1 VHGFG
6 YIDIFRCQ
14 HVFPIG
20 GNLVVGD
27 DQTLW
32 LASLCDCVAREL
44 FAVVKTAPTGAA
56 VIIEIERSDDGAA
69 TWDSVGFV
77 TIAIGSRTGETTDLS
92 FQLNKN
98 DLLRINIDQIGS
110 VLPGTDLTAFVRD
123 VPPA

>member
-1 VHGFG
+1 MGFEC
-6 YIDIFRCQ
+6 IDIFHCQ

-20 GNLVVGD
+20 GDLVIGD

-32 LASLCDCVAREL
+32 LASLCACVVREL

-56 VIIEIERSDDGAA
+56 IIIEIERSDDEAA
-69 TWDSVGFV
+69 TWDSVGTV
-77 TIAIGSRTGETTDLS
+77 TIPIGSKTGATTGLS

-98 DLLRINIDQIGS
+98 DLLRINIDQVGS
-110 VLPGTDLTAFVRD
+110 ALPGTDLTAFVRD